1 MIVADIMGQEYTIR
15 VITMQLV
22 LDSVKRFV
30 TQCLSVST
38 FHTALDGTIVFCA
51 PHAITVPVQTQ
62 STTHLGRR
70 ILLSQVLYIH
80 NAYQI
85 GILV

>member
-1 MIVADIMGQEYTIR
+1 MIVADIMGQEYTSR

-38 FHTALDGTIVFCA
+38 FHTALDGTIAYYA
-51 PHAITVPVQTQ
+51 PNVISPRVEIQGI
-62 STTHLGRR
+62 THLGKK
-70 ILLSQVLYIH
+70 Q
-80 NAYQI
+80 
-85 GILV
+85 